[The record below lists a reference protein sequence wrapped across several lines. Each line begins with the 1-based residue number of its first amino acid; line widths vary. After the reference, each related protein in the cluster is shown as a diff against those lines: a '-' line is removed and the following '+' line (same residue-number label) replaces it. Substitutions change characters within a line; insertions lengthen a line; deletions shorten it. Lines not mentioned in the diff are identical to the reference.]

1 MNGEEEVYVITQK
14 GSVEQTGSIGVVN
27 PMVFKTFEDCVRYV
41 ENTYVK
47 NCPVPWEIENKRNPK
62 WHGIGL
68 ITIVVKE
75 DDKVVRRSV
84 FKTFISRL
92 VSYAD

>member
-1 MNGEEEVYVITQK
+1 MSGEEVYIMTQK
-14 GSVEQTGSIGVVN
+14 GTPEQTGAHGVMN
-27 PMVFKTFEDCVRYV
+27 PIAFKTFEDCVLYI
-41 ENTYVK
+41 EKTYVD
-47 NCPVPWEIENKRNPK
+47 NCPVPWELEHKRNPK

-68 ITIVVKE
+68 ITIVVKKE
-75 DDKVVRRSV
+75 DEVVRRAI